1 MKFTKKMLI
10 CLLASLFLLSACST
24 DDLISLNDDPTS
36 TTEIDWNYMFTLGI
50 LLTAQPVVSYRESIY
65 FCSMMMQHTASTS
78 SNETWGGAGDKYFE
92 RGGMYYSDCYF
103 ILKRL
108 SEIIKQ
114 TGPDGKN
121 PEMVNMHNAARVIK
135 VLAIQR
141 STDFFGDIPYTEA
154 NKAHD
159 ESIFYPKFDAQQDIY
174 QGMLNELKEAA
185 DGFDVNYD
193 DKSSFSYQ
201 DIIYN
206 GDVTKWRKFAYSLML
221 RLAMR
226 ISNVDES
233 TSRTYIEEAVNG
245 GVFTSN
251 EDNAWVPM
259 ATGPDA
265 SDGSINQNPLSK
277 PFHMRET
284 ETLKLSNT
292 LIDFL
297 RDNNDPRLM
306 IITSGIGP
314 FKGSKI
320 NDPALQKGMPNGYDV
335 NSIREYEGITGD
347 VDEDNTYSGLN
358 ELMLDIDE
366 PIMLHTYAEVELLMA
381 EAAYKGWITGDPE
394 THYNN
399 GVRAAMQ
406 MYVVYDGSYTVSDA
420 EVDTYLVAHP
430 YDPVNA
436 LEMIGT
442 QFWVATFLNSH
453 ESWANWRRTGYPV
466 LISVDYPGNDTNGT
480 IPRRLIFDLAT
491 VSRNEEN
498 YQAAIQRM
506 GPDEMTTRVWWDGGN

>member
-1 MKFTKKMLI
+1 MFIKKMSI
-10 CLLASLFLLSACST
+10 CLLVSLFMFSACNT
-24 DDLISLNDDPTS
+24 DDLIDLNDDPTS
-36 TTEIDWNYMFTLGI
+36 TNEIDWNYIFTLGI

-65 FCSMMMQHTASTS
+65 YCSMMIQHTASTS
-78 SNETWGGAGDKYFE
+78 PNETWGGSGDKYFE
-92 RGGMYYSDCYF
+92 RGGVYYSDCYL
-103 ILKRL
+103 ISKRL
-108 SEIIKQ
+108 SEIINQ

-121 PEMVNMHNAARVIK
+121 PEMINLHNAARVIK
-135 VLAIQR
+135 VLAFHR
-141 STDFFGDIPYTEA
+141 STDFYGDIPYSEA

-159 ESIFYPKFDAQQDIY
+159 EGVFYPVFDTQQDIY
-174 QGMLNELKEAA
+174 LDMLNELKEAA
-185 DGFDVNYD
+185 DGFDENYD
-193 DKSSFSYQ
+193 DKSSFAHQ
-201 DIIYN
+201 DIMYK
-206 GDVTKWRKFAYSLML
+206 GEVTKWRKFAYSLML

-226 ISNVDES
+226 ISTVDES
-233 TSRTYIEEAVNG
+233 TARTYIDEAMSG

-265 SDGSINQNPLSK
+265 SDVSINQNPLSK
-277 PFHMRET
+277 PYHMRET

-306 IITSGIGP
+306 ILTSGIGP
-314 FKGSKI
+314 YNGPKI
-320 NDPALQKGMPNGYDV
+320 DEPALQIGMPNGFDV
-335 NSIREYEGITGD
+335 NTIRDYEGTTED

-358 ELMLDIDE
+358 ELMLDLDE
-366 PIMLHTYAEVELLMA
+366 PIMLQTYAEVELLMA
-381 EAAYKGWITGDPE
+381 EAAYKGWIAGDPE

-406 MYVVYDGSYTVSDA
+406 MYVTYDGSFTVSDA
-420 EVDTYLVAHP
+420 EVDAYLAAHP
-430 YDPVNA
+430 FDPDNA

-442 QFWVATFLNSH
+442 QYWAATFLNPH
-453 ESWANWRRTGYPV
+453 ESWANWRRTEYPI
-466 LISVDYPGNDTNGT
+466 LIPVNYPGNETNGT

-491 VSRNEEN
+491 VSINEEN

-506 GPDEMTTRVWWDGGN
+506 GPDVMTTRVWWDRGN